1 MKVSTILATKS
12 PNIVTATP
20 EQTVPEAI
28 ATLTRYNIGALVV
41 VDDQHRPVGIV
52 SERDIVRAATQGEV
66 LFSQTVGD
74 IMTTN
79 VVVGSPQDDLM
90 VVAHT
95 MTEGRFRHL
104 PIVDPE
110 SSRLVGIISIGDVM
124 KAQRDTY
131 EGELYT
137 LQTQILSEGRGE
149 GSGGE
154 GGSSNDGD

>member
-12 PNIVTATP
+12 PHIVTATP
-20 EQTVPEAI
+20 EQSVPDAI
-28 ATLTRYNIGALVV
+28 TALTRYNIGALVV
-41 VDDQHRPVGIV
+41 VDDQRRPVGII
-52 SERDIVRAATQGEV
+52 SERDIVRAAAQGPA

-74 IMTTN
+74 IMTRN

-110 SSRLVGIISIGDVM
+110 SNQLVGIISIGDVM

-137 LQTQILSEGRGE
+137 LQTQILSEGDP
-149 GSGGE
+149 GSGQAK
-154 GGSSNDGD
+154 DGD